1 MKLLITGSSGHLG
14 EAVCRVLKTQNI
26 DYIGLDIHPGPFT
39 THLGSI
45 DDRTLVKELVS
56 QVDYVLNI
64 ATLHK
69 PHVVTHSKHDFVNV
83 NIIGTLNLLEE
94 AHLQHLKGFIFTSTT
109 STFGHVL
116 TPKPGEPAVWTTE
129 DTPYLPKNIY
139 GVTKIAAEDLCQLY
153 AHNHNLPCLV
163 LKTSRFFPED
173 DDKKEQRDAYE
184 ELNLKANELLYRRV
198 DIQDTVN
205 AHLLALE
212 KVREIGFGKY
222 IISATSPFQKAHLAM
237 LNTDAAVVIRG
248 LFPQVNQ
255 LYAEKDWK
263 LPQLIDR
270 VYVNEKART
279 ELGWNPKYDFKHVLN
294 CLEQGLD
301 FRSELTLA
309 VGAKGY
315 HQEEFE
321 EGPYPV

>member
-14 EAVCRVLKTQNI
+14 EAVCRVLQAKNI

-39 THLGSI
+39 THIGSI
-45 DDRTLVKELVS
+45 EDRSLVKELVA
-56 QVDYVLNI
+56 QVDYVVHI

-69 PHVVTHSKHDFVNV
+69 PHVMTHSKHDFVQV
-83 NIIGTLNLLEE
+83 NITGTLNLLEE
-94 AHLQHLKGFIFTSTT
+94 ARLHQLKGFIFTSTT

-153 AHNHNLPCLV
+153 ALNHNLPCLV

-173 DDKKEQRDAYE
+173 DDKKSLREAYD

-198 DIQDTVN
+198 DIEDAVQ
-205 AHLLALE
+205 AHLLGLE

-222 IISATSPFQKAHLAM
+222 IISATSPFQKAHLPM
-237 LNTDAAVVIRG
+237 LNTDAATVIRS
-248 LFPQVNQ
+248 LFSKVDQ
-255 LYAEKDWK
+255 LYAEKGWK
-263 LPQLIDR
+263 LPPLIDR

-279 ELGWNPKYDFKHVLN
+279 ELGWQPQSDFKHVLQS
-294 CLEQGLD
+294 LEQGLE
-301 FRSELTLA
+301 FRSDLA
-309 VGAKGY
+309 LQVGAKGY
-315 HQEEFE
+315 HQQEFE